1 MKRNTHTL
9 PALALAFNALLWG
22 LSWLPVH
29 MLRDRGVHALWG
41 TLLSYTIAVTCIVL
55 LRPSAIQ
62 QLWQRR
68 TLWWLIVFSGLI
80 NASFNWAVSI
90 GDVLRVVLLLYL
102 MPLWS
107 MLISWVVF
115 HEKPSAFAVM
125 RACLAL
131 LGIFLVLQPEGVDWR
146 AFTFPIPN
154 SLADWLAL
162 LAGFALAC
170 TNITLN
176 RTPDAPMMPKVL
188 AMFLGCMVL
197 SGLVAVVLRSFGLGN
212 IPALPALNW
221 HWLQVVLIIVVQITL
236 SNLALQY
243 GATRMPPNTVALL
256 LTLEVFFAAIS
267 SAFMGQSTL
276 NARILLGGSCIVV
289 ASVLAIFD
297 KTATDAA

>member
-1 MKRNTHTL
+1 MKRNAHTL

-29 MLRDRGVHALWG
+29 ILRDRGVHALWG
-41 TLLSYTIAVTCIVL
+41 TFFSYAIATACVL
-55 LRPSAIQ
+55 LFSPSAFA

-68 TLWWLIVFSGLI
+68 TLWWLVLFSGLI
-80 NASFNWAVSI
+80 NACFNWAVSI

-107 MLISWVVF
+107 MLISWVVL
-115 HEKPSAFAVM
+115 HEKPRAFAFG
-125 RACLAL
+125 RACVAL
-131 LGIFLVLQPEGVDWR
+131 LGIFLVLQPENASWR
-146 AFTFPIPN
+146 EFTFPIPS

-176 RTPDAPMMPKVL
+176 RTPDVPVMPKVL
-188 AMFLGCMVL
+188 AMFLGCMLL
-197 SGLVAVVLRSFGLGN
+197 SGMVAIALRSLGMGN
-212 IPALPALNW
+212 ISALPALHW
-221 HWLQVVLIIVVQITL
+221 HWLQVVLVIVVQITL

-243 GATRMPPNTVALL
+243 GATRLPSNTVALL

-267 SAFMGQSTL
+267 SALMGQSTL
-276 NARILLGGSCIVV
+276 NARILLGGGLIVV

-297 KTATDAA
+297 KPKTDAA